1 MPERQ
6 LLSEIRGRRLFQWT
20 FAYVAAA
27 WILIELTDFL
37 VDMFDGPAVVVQ
49 AVLSAM
55 AFGFL
60 AALVVAWHHGE
71 KGRQQVTRS
80 EVAFLTAIAVVGLL
94 VTGRVLSVGIIAGDE
109 GGTAGGVPSV
119 TRTAL
124 AETRI
129 GDPREAEL
137 AIAVLPF
144 LNLDPESGDAATAA
158 GDAFSDGVTEDII
171 YELSLLPGLRVI
183 SRTSTARYRGS
194 GLGVVEIGRELDVD
208 LVLEGSARRVGN
220 QARIVAQLIDARTDE
235 HLWSGSW
242 DRELENILQ
251 VQSEVA
257 DEIARALPAALGM
270 EAGADRRTAGA
281 SWRGEVDP
289 VAYEAFVQGRRLV
302 RSGDPDRVEEGAR
315 LLASAVE
322 QDPTLEPAFAA
333 MAELLV
339 PQVPGAPPQVEE
351 AMAEAL
357 PRIRTFVRR
366 TLDDASAAASGAQ
379 SRFAWRLVLD
389 SGSPD
394 EVEAA
399 LRQALARN
407 PNDADARRWYG
418 ALLARDGRH
427 EQALEQLRIARAV
440 DPASAALEATTGTVY
455 LMAGDEGAA
464 LLAFGRAAALAP
476 DHAGIRVDQAVAL
489 GLAGRPTE
497 GLRVLDAL
505 PDEADGRPQVL
516 GARGFLLAR
525 SGARDEALGV
535 LARLEAEPES
545 RPGRTAGLALVHVGL
560 GQLVEAR
567 EMAERLR
574 DEPGWTPL
582 TPALDRALDGAFPKS

>member
-1 MPERQ
+1 MPERH
-6 LLSEIRGRRLFQWT
+6 LLREVQGRRLFQWT
-20 FAYVAAA
+20 FAYVAGA

-37 VDMFDGPAVVVQ
+37 VDMFDGPPVVVR

-55 AFGFL
+55 AFGLL

-71 KGRQQVTRS
+71 KGRQQVTGA
-80 EVAFLTAIAVVGLL
+80 EVGALTAIAVVGLL
-94 VTGRVLSVGIIAGDE
+94 VTGRVLMAGIEVGEE
-109 GGTAGGVPSV
+109 GGVAGVLPSV

-129 GDPREAEL
+129 GDPREASL

-144 LNLDPESGDAATAA
+144 LNLDPAGGDAAI
-158 GDAFSDGVTEDII
+158 GVDDSFSDGVTEDII

-194 GLGVVEIGRELDVD
+194 ELGVVEIGRELDVD

-251 VQSEVA
+251 VQAEVA
-257 DEIARALPAALGM
+257 DEIAQALPVVLGM
-270 EAGADRRTAGA
+270 ERGDARTPTRTAR
-281 SWRGEVDP
+281 RGEVDP
-289 VAYEAFVQGRRLV
+289 VAYDAFVQGRRLI
-302 RSGDPDRVEEGAR
+302 RSGDPTQVEEGAHM
-315 LLASAVE
+315 LASAVE
-322 QDPTLEPAFAA
+322 RDPNLEPAFAA

-339 PQVPGAPPQVEE
+339 PQAMGAPPRVEE

-357 PRIRTFVRR
+357 PRIRTLVRQ
-366 TLDDASAAASGAQ
+366 TLDGAAPAASGNEA
-379 SRFAWRLVLD
+379 RFAWRVALD
-389 SGSPD
+389 AGSPD
-394 EVEAA
+394 QVEAA
-399 LRQALARN
+399 LRQALSRN
-407 PNDADARRWYG
+407 PNDGDARRWYG
-418 ALLARDGRH
+418 ALLAREGRLD
-427 EQALEQLRIARAV
+427 EAFEQLRIARAV

-464 LLAFGRAAALAP
+464 VLAFGRAAELAP
-476 DHAGIRVDQAVAL
+476 DHSGIRVDQAVAL
-489 GLAGRPTE
+489 GLAGRPDE
-497 GLRVLDAL
+497 GLRILEAL
-505 PDEADGRPQVL
+505 PRDVEGRPQVL

-525 SGARDEALGV
+525 GGDREEALGV

-545 RPGRTAGLALVHVGL
+545 RPGRTAALALVHVGL
-560 GQLVEAR
+560 GQLAEAR
-567 EMAERLR
+567 ELFDRLQG
-574 DEPGWTPL
+574 EPGWMPL
-582 TPALDRALDGAFPKS
+582 TPALDRALARGESG